1 MMRRFALKLVA
12 AAGLVL
18 TGCASAPPP
27 APTVAEGKD
36 VGFNQREYVLGPSDK
51 LRVIVFG
58 ETNLSN
64 EFVISPA
71 GILSMPLI
79 GGVPADGVTVAG
91 LEEAIAAKLRAGY
104 LNDPRVSVEVLTYRP
119 FYILG
124 EVSNPGEYAYSPG
137 LTVGRAVATAR
148 GYTYR
153 ANKSRVYIKRAGDA
167 QEFSYPAETT
177 VIRPGDVIRIP
188 ERLF

>member
-1 MMRRFALKLVA
+1 MKRRFALKLVA
-12 AAGLVL
+12 AAGLIL

-27 APTVAEGKD
+27 APAFVEGKD
-36 VGFNQREYVLGPSDK
+36 TPFNQRDYVLGPTDK

-58 ETNLSN
+58 EPNLSN

-79 GGVPADGVTVAG
+79 GGVPADGVTVAA

-104 LNDPRVSVEVLTYRP
+104 LNDPRVSVEVLIYRP

-124 EVSNPGEYAYSPG
+124 EVGSPGEYP
-137 LTVGRAVATAR
+137 
-148 GYTYR
+148 
-153 ANKSRVYIKRAGDA
+153 
-167 QEFSYPAETT
+167 
-177 VIRPGDVIRIP
+177 
-188 ERLF
+188 